1 MRENMMEN
9 VRMIKFQ
16 SFFSAEE
23 KEEKKK
29 KKKKKE
35 LCLSIACKEIVVCSS
50 GLRFIIRW
58 VGGGGAKVT
67 FAMC

>member
-9 VRMIKFQ
+9 VLMIKFQ

-29 KKKKKE
+29 EKRKKNSVSVLHVKK
-35 LCLSIACKEIVVCSS
+35 SS
-50 GLRFIIRW
+50 SVRL
-58 VGGGGAKVT
+58 V
-67 FAMC
+67 

>member
-9 VRMIKFQ
+9 LLMIKFQ

-23 KEEKKK
+23 KEKKE
-29 KKKKKE
+29 KE

>member
-23 KEEKKK
+23 KEKKE
-29 KKKKKE
+29 KE